1 MHAIGLLI
9 VSFFLFS
16 TEKNLRD
23 LNITYYNNKMRPYHD
38 IEYFGLDADLSEE
51 SMTVKSLS
59 KINTKLQFLYRKY
72 E

>member
-1 MHAIGLLI
+1 
-9 VSFFLFS
+9 
-16 TEKNLRD
+16 
-23 LNITYYNNKMRPYHD
+23 MRPYHD
-38 IEYFGLDADLSEE
+38 IEYFGLDLSEE

>member
-23 LNITYYNNKMRPYHD
+23 LNITCYNNKMRPYHD